1 MKDKNDLVS
10 FYKDGYTDIAGKFDY
25 FSVSSPLYNTAK
37 KFAILVVGS
46 NLGKFFLSI

>member
-37 KFAILVVGS
+37 KFAILVIGN
-46 NLGKFFLSI
+46 NLGKFYNYL